1 MKFLLIFFVTF
12 YIVNRIFC
20 AVPED
25 PQYWRK
31 LTKKTLYYSK
41 KFVHANEIK
50 QAKNAILFLGDGM
63 GFPSISAA
71 RLLKRQLTGNY
82 GENLAFEKWDNV
94 AVMKVCRLLFNLN
107 LLIFFQTFE
116 FKDIQHRFSS
126 SRFSRNCNCILFRSE
141 SKLWHDWCEWK
152 SAF

>member
-107 LLIFFQTFE
+107 LLIFF
-116 FKDIQHRFSS
+116 
-126 SRFSRNCNCILFRSE
+126 
-141 SKLWHDWCEWK
+141 
-152 SAF
+152 